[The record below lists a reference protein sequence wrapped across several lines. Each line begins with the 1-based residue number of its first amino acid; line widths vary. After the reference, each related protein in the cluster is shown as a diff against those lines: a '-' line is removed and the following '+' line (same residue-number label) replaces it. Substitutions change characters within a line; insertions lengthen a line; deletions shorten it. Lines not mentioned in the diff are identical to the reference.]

1 MHINK
6 KKLLLKDLPSIRQ
19 MLAFVTVYKFGHM
32 SAAAEELALTQP
44 AVTVLIR
51 ELENKLGVKL
61 FDRATRSLK
70 PTVAADEIMPF
81 ILRALNEL
89 DNLNQHMKDYTALN
103 IGSLTLAVTPNSSQS
118 LLPLMLGRFRIQ
130 HPHVRINI
138 LECEPLQLIPALLKE
153 KADLA
158 LGSFDKSLP
167 SLTAYKVLEDKIV
180 AICKAGSLNIHP
192 LKHWQD
198 LAKQTLILTKIGY
211 GIRPLLDQLF
221 IEKNIHNIINITHEV
236 SLISTVIALA
246 KSGLGIGLVP
256 YSAIDATD
264 NQLDI
269 YELND
274 PEIHRSISLIHL
286 KDKNLSPSASAFL
299 TLHTHS

>member
-1 MHINK
+1 MQIDK
-6 KKLLLKDLPSIRQ
+6 KKLLLKDFPSIRQ

-70 PTVAADEIMPF
+70 PTAAADEIMPF

-89 DNLNQHMKDYTALN
+89 DDLNQHMKDYTALN
-103 IGSLTLAVTPNSSQS
+103 TGNLTLAVTPNSSQS
-118 LLPLMLGRFRIQ
+118 LLPLLLGRFRTQ
-130 HPHVRINI
+130 HPHIKINI

-158 LGSFDKSLP
+158 LGIFDKSLP
-167 SLTAYKVLEDKIV
+167 SLTAYTALEDKIV
-180 AICKAGSLNIHP
+180 AICKAGSLNIP
-192 LKHWQD
+192 SLKHWQD
-198 LAKQTLILTKIGY
+198 LANQSIILTKIGY

-221 IEKNIHNIINITHEV
+221 IEKNIHTKINITHEV

-264 NQLDI
+264 PQLDI

-299 TLHTHS
+299 TLSAHS